1 MTDDQ
6 FGDSLFP
13 GAQRARSYGEE
24 SPRPTPAEPAQAA
37 PVELAQAAPVELAPA
52 VAKPLPPPPAVP
64 APAVRPVAGQQE
76 GQTGKGRRD
85 RDRGR
90 LVDVSAGGATSATWG
105 WRGRINRWT
114 RGTFRLP
121 ATGEEQRYRAGRVRV
136 LRTFDAP
143 QQVVV
148 ANPKGGAGKTPV
160 TLGLAST
167 LGWYRG
173 GYTLA
178 WDNNETRGT
187 LGLRAEEAA
196 HDRNVVDLLASIDA
210 FMHARAS
217 VGGLGGFVRPQSA
230 HFDVLASDDVP
241 GRMDVIDGS
250 SFHKLADVLGRFYR
264 FIVIDTGNNVR
275 AANWWAAT
283 SAADCLVVPTTVR
296 ADVAETGLWML
307 HHLTRLGRGDLVRNA
322 VAVVTCADRQ
332 VDSGLLTAIVD
343 RYREVVREVV
353 VLPFDHRLNAGDR
366 VSYQDLGP
374 VLRRALLMAAVA
386 VVESLAQR
394 RNEGGR
400 RS

>member
-1 MTDDQ
+1 M
-6 FGDSLFP
+6 
-13 GAQRARSYGEE
+13 
-24 SPRPTPAEPAQAA
+24 
-37 PVELAQAAPVELAPA
+37 
-52 VAKPLPPPPAVP
+52 
-64 APAVRPVAGQQE
+64 
-76 GQTGKGRRD
+76 
-85 RDRGR
+85 
-90 LVDVSAGGATSATWG
+90 
-105 WRGRINRWT
+105 
-114 RGTFRLP
+114 
-121 ATGEEQRYRAGRVRV
+121 RV

-187 LGLRAEEAA
+187 LGLRAEEAT

-210 FMHARAS
+210 FLDVRAS

-241 GRMDVIDGS
+241 GRMDVIDGG

-307 HHLTRLGRGDLVRNA
+307 HHLARLGRGDLVRNA
-322 VAVVTCADRQ
+322 VAVVTCADPT
-332 VDSGLLTAIVD
+332 VDTGLLTAIVD

-353 VLPFDHRLNAGDR
+353 VLPFDYRLSAGDR
-366 VSYQDLGP
+366 VSYRDLAP
-374 VLRRALLMAAVA
+374 ALRRSLLAAAVA
-386 VVESLAQR
+386 VVESLARQR
-394 RNEGGR
+394 NDGGR
-400 RS
+400 G